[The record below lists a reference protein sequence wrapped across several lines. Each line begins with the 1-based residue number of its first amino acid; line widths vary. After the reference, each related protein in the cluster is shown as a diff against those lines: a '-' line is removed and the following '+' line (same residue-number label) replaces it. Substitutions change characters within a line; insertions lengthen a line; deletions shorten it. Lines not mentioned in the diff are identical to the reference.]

1 MWQRNFKE
9 DQSSLELTSFSCKR
23 PCIDF
28 INNLT
33 HIRADYLELN
43 FYVINICRPNF
54 GTIYCFLLRSMFYS
68 MCHKNSTILLMQ
80 KLPLVVHTMLVKLTP
95 IHTSR
100 DAVKMQHFKKLHF
113 LLRKNCTNWYFL
125 RSSYFVGGASF
136 KAPNDGSL
144 HQSFHDKVEKSNN

>member
-1 MWQRNFKE
+1 MKLTSTFLAMPGYQGQSYLNPLSHCYILCPLMWQRNFKE
-9 DQSSLELTSFSCKR
+9 DQSSLELTLFSCKR

-43 FYVINICRPNF
+43 FYVINICRPIF
-54 GTIYCFLLRSMFYS
+54 GTIYCFLLRTIFYS

-113 LLRKNCTNWYFL
+113 LLRKNCTN
-125 RSSYFVGGASF
+125 
-136 KAPNDGSL
+136 
-144 HQSFHDKVEKSNN
+144 